1 MTGETVR
8 TNPEV
13 PERLLND
20 LRIAIQAFHDG
31 KLKGRLSPTISDAIE
46 LYLVSMYAREP
57 GRLKH
62 LEKYIDPDDVD
73 ELDDPDAYRER
84 ILHHANRVSGTT
96 QEVAH
101 QLHREGPGQPTRFE
115 EFLML
120 QDSEGTAVN
129 SQRDDQDQPNQLENS
144 LIQSSQSGMKS
155 SVDTSPDAS
164 E

>member
-20 LRIAIQAFHDG
+20 LKVAIQAFHDG
-31 KLKGRLSPTISDAIE
+31 KLKGRLSPTIRDAIE

-62 LEKYIDPDDVD
+62 LEQYIDPDDVD
-73 ELDDPDAYRER
+73 ELDDPDAHRER

-120 QDSEGTAVN
+120 QDSEGTAVG
-129 SQRDDQDQPNQLENS
+129 SQHDNHGQESPLERPPAQPVQ
-144 LIQSSQSGMKS
+144 GGAGS
-155 SVDTSPDAS
+155 SVDTEPDAS
-164 E
+164 D